1 MRLLIKKVFDMEE
14 RVSDY
19 ITYITVEKG
28 LSLNTISAY
37 RTDLQKFQ
45 SFIKKERI
53 DLRDINSD
61 EIQHFITFLYRKNLD
76 ARSISRIIVTIR
88 NFFRWLILIGNLG
101 VNPCEFIRSPKV
113 WKKIPEVLSLEEVE
127 ELLAQPNISTPLGL
141 RDKAMFEVLYA
152 TGLRVSE
159 LVSLQ
164 LSNLRLDLGYL
175 NCLGKGGKIR
185 VVPLGRSAISSLESY
200 TSYSRPV
207 LLKDTNSEFVFLNHR
222 GKKLTREGFWKIIA
236 SNGRYAGIRVKLK
249 PHMLRHSFATH
260 LLQRGAD
267 LRTVQAMLGHSDIST
282 TEIYTH
288 ILDDRLKGIHRKH
301 HPRS

>member
-1 MRLLIKKVFDMEE
+1 MKKRLSE
-14 RVSDY
+14 Y

-28 LSLNTISAY
+28 LSTNTISAY
-37 RTDLQKFQ
+37 QADLQKFKT
-45 SFIKKERI
+45 FIKKKKI
-53 DLRDINSD
+53 DLTSIDSNQ
-61 EIQHFITFLYRKNLD
+61 IQNFIGGLYDQNLD

-88 NFFRWLILIGNLG
+88 NFFRWLILFGYLSA
-101 VNPCEFIRSPKV
+101 NPCETIKSPKL
-113 WKKIPEVLSLEEVE
+113 WKKIPEVLSLDEVE
-127 ELLAQPNISTPLGL
+127 SLLSQPDVSTPLGL

-164 LSNLRLDLGYL
+164 FNNLRLDLGYL
-175 NCLGKGGKIR
+175 NCQGKGGKIR
-185 VVPLGRSAISSLESY
+185 VVPLGRSAIRSLESY
-200 TSYSRPV
+200 NFKSRPV
-207 LLKDTNSEFVFLNHR
+207 LLKTSSSDIVFLNHR
-222 GKKLTREGFWKIIA
+222 GNKLSRGGFWKIIVLA
-236 SNGRYAGIRVKLK
+236 GKAAGIKINLK

-267 LRTVQAMLGHSDIST
+267 LRTVQLMLGHSDIST

-288 ILDDRLKGIHRKH
+288 ILDDRLKGIYRKH

>member
-1 MRLLIKKVFDMEE
+1 MEE
-14 RVSDY
+14 RLSDY

-45 SFIKKERI
+45 TFIKKERI
-53 DLRDINSD
+53 DLKGINPD
-61 EIQHFITFLYRKNLD
+61 YIQNFITGLYRKKLD
-76 ARSISRIIVTIR
+76 PRSISRIIVTIR
-88 NFFRWLILIGNLG
+88 NFFRWLIQVGELE
-101 VNPCEFIRSPKV
+101 VNPCESIRSPKI
-113 WKKIPEVLSLEEVE
+113 WSKIPEVLTLEEVE
-127 ELLAQPNISTPLGL
+127 DLLAQPNISSPLGL

-164 LSNLRLDLGYL
+164 LSNLQLELGYL

-200 TSYSRPV
+200 TSFSRPV

-236 SNGRYAGIRVKLK
+236 SNGRFAGIRVKLK

-267 LRTVQAMLGHSDIST
+267 LRTVQAMLGHADIST

-288 ILDDRLKGIHRKH
+288 ILNDRLKGIYRKH
-301 HPRS
+301 HPRT

>member
-1 MRLLIKKVFDMEE
+1 MEE
-14 RVSDY
+14 KLSDY

-28 LSLNTISAY
+28 LSFNTISAY

-45 SFIKKERI
+45 CFIKKERI
-53 DLRDINSD
+53 VLKDANSD
-61 EIQHFITFLYRKNLD
+61 AIQKFIIFLYGEKLD
-76 ARSISRIIVTIR
+76 ARSISRIIVSIR
-88 NFFRWLILIGNLG
+88 NFFQWMILIGDLE
-101 VNPCEFIRSPKV
+101 VNPCESVRSPKV

-127 ELLAQPNISTPLGL
+127 DLLAQPNISTPLGL

-164 LSNLRLDLGYL
+164 LSNLRLELGYL

-185 VVPLGRSAISSLESY
+185 VVPLGKSAISSLESY
-200 TSYSRPV
+200 TSYSRPD
-207 LLKDTNSEFVFLNHR
+207 LLKDNNSEFVFLNHR
-222 GKKLTREGFWKIIA
+222 GKKLTREGFWKIIT
-236 SNGRYAGIRVKLK
+236 SNGRVAGIRIKIK

-267 LRTVQAMLGHSDIST
+267 LRSVQAMLGHSDIST

-288 ILDDRLKGIHRKH
+288 ILNDRLKGIYRKH
-301 HPRS
+301 HPRI